1 MIKFRKNLVCTAL
14 LSAVLFAFTAC
25 ANSSGSDDNG
35 NYGYNYGNGNNETV
49 VSLQDVSGMHTE
61 DEKKQF
67 IQANF
72 NVSNEDD
79 YYYNGFVNYYSE
91 SDVLKIPVITYKFNS
106 SSYNYSGSSLKF
118 KLEASSFQVYL
129 YKGSSSSE
137 WKTFDYKDILLAD
150 EMQACFGGNGE
161 IPLFSGSDVKS
172 FFVKEEFT
180 DSYPSYD
187 YDENGNWTS
196 YYPKK
201 FKYYCFAVKTSSN
214 GSKVVFTA
222 ETDEFDE
229 KTKFAVK
236 RCKIQEGDSIDQY
249 GDTSKVICYKASE
262 YASYDFDLNNLYK
275 WNVVDNSSLVTDQ
288 TYLDGTYTYE
298 SDSWYDYTD
307 YSYKK
312 ATCTVTLNNGS
323 ISMTSNNS
331 SNVPGFTGTYTING
345 SKITI
350 TAGSDTE
357 NFTYSVEGNKL
368 SLSSNSYSDILREK
382 FYSDSSYSLEMTKTS
397 SSGSGS
403 GGSGSGE
410 SVAANDIIGNWQY
423 MAAGNR
429 EFEVQITAD
438 TIKKVAVNSNGSK
451 GSGQAY
457 NYTLSGSVMTINVNG
472 TSGDINLSLSGDSLT
487 LSAESGSDGWQI
499 LMGLFSTTDSSV
511 TITKKN

>member
-49 VSLQDVSGMHTE
+49 VNLQDVSGMHTE
-61 DEKKQF
+61 AEKKQF
-67 IQANF
+67 IQTNF

-79 YYYNGFVNYYSE
+79 YYNYGYVEYYSE
-91 SDVLKIPVITYKFNS
+91 SEVLKIPVITYKFNS

-118 KLEASSFQVYL
+118 KLEDSSFKVYL
-129 YKGSSSSE
+129 YDGSSSSE
-137 WKTFDYKDILLAD
+137 WKTFDYKDILLSD

-161 IPLFSGSDVKS
+161 IPLFSGSDIKS

-180 DSYPSYD
+180 ASYPSYD
-187 YDENGNWTS
+187 YDENGNYTT

-201 FKYYCFAVKTSSN
+201 FKYYCFAVKTFSN

-236 RCKIQEGDSIDQY
+236 RCKFQEGDSIDRY
-249 GDTSKVICYKASE
+249 GDTLNVICYKTTE
-262 YASYDFDLNNLYK
+262 YGSYDFDLNNLYK
-275 WNVVDNSSLVTDQ
+275 WNVVDNSTLVTDQ

-298 SDSWYDYTD
+298 SDSWYA
-307 YSYKK
+307 

-382 FYSDSSYSLEMTKTS
+382 FYSGSSTSLEMTKTS

-410 SVAANDIIGNWQY
+410 SVASGDLIGNWKY
-423 MAAGNR
+423 MPTTSY
-429 EFEVQITAD
+429 EFEVQITAS
-438 TIKKVAVNSNGSK
+438 TIKKVPVYSNGQK
-451 GSGQAY
+451 GSGPEY
-457 NYTLSGSVMTINVNG
+457 SYTLSGSVMTINVNG

-499 LMGLFSTTDSSV
+499 LMGLFSTTNSSI